1 MTNPGEVDVRMKEM
15 WEVKLPLK
23 IKIFLWML
31 WQDRVQTGEQHKRRK
46 GKGENCKYR
55 GKLETR
61 NHLFFNCHIT
71 QMVWVWVRVSLRWV
85 KRPTSDMMIA
95 DEVSTSRSVAYAVI
109 ASIVWSVWKTRND
122 WVFNGNLIKSP
133 KQITHKIMGFLSQ
146 WRKMLK
152 KKDQLLMDDVIL
164 KLQEGLRAW

>member
-1 MTNPGEVDVRMKEM
+1 
-15 WEVKLPLK
+15 
-23 IKIFLWML
+23 
-31 WQDRVQTGEQHKRRK
+31 
-46 GKGENCKYR
+46 
-55 GKLETR
+55 
-61 NHLFFNCHIT
+61 
-71 QMVWVWVRVSLRWV
+71 
-85 KRPTSDMMIA
+85 
-95 DEVSTSRSVAYAVI
+95 VAYAVI